1 MQTEYLAKNLLEIT
15 DKIAQH
21 GIAIID
27 QLLPA
32 PTVDALAEEIS
43 QLAKFNTLKAA
54 GTGRENVAINAN
66 LRGDHIYW
74 LDEQSSSPAQ
84 QDYFNTMEALRLEIN
99 RQLYLGL
106 FGLESH
112 LALYPTGMAYQK
124 HIDRFKGENLGT
136 PLRQIS
142 AILYLNSQW
151 QESNGGHLRL
161 YLQEESPARAS
172 SYIDILPTAGKAVF
186 FLSDTFYH
194 EVLPANQ
201 DRMSVTGWFLTR

>member
-1 MQTEYLAKNLLEIT
+1 MQTEYLAKNLPEIT
-15 DKIAQH
+15 DKIAKH
-21 GIAIID
+21 GIAIVD
-27 QLLPA
+27 QFLPS
-32 PTVDALAEEIS
+32 PTVDALAEEIR
-43 QLAKFNTLKAA
+43 QLAQLNSLTAA
-54 GTGRENVAINAN
+54 GTGREKVAINTN

-74 LDEQSSSPAQ
+74 LDEESTSPAQ
-84 QDYFNTMEALRLEIN
+84 QSYFNVMETLRLEFN

-112 LALYPTGMAYQK
+112 LALYPPGMTYQK
-124 HIDRFKGENLGT
+124 HIDRFKGENHGK

-161 YLQEESPARAS
+161 YLQEGDLGSAP
-172 SYIDILPTAGKAVF
+172 YIDILPTAGKAVF

-194 EVLPANQ
+194 EVLPPNQ
-201 DRMSVTGWFLTR
+201 DRLSLTGWFLTR

>member
-1 MQTEYLAKNLLEIT
+1 MQTEYLANSLREIT
-15 DKIAQH
+15 DKIAEH

-27 QLLPA
+27 QFLPA

-43 QLAKFNTLKAA
+43 QLAQLNALKAA

-74 LDEQSSSPAQ
+74 LDEQSGSPAQ
-84 QDYFNTMEALRLEIN
+84 QVYFNAMEVLRLELN

-112 LALYPTGMAYQK
+112 LVLYPPGMAYQK
-124 HIDRFKGENLGT
+124 HIDRFKGENAGK

-151 QESNGGHLRL
+151 QASNGGHLRL
-161 YLQEESPARAS
+161 YLQEESLGAAP
-172 SYIDILPTAGKAVF
+172 YLDILPTGGKAVF

-201 DRMSVTGWFLTR
+201 DRLSLTGWFLTR